1 MSILKEEVSG
11 TMGQAARTY
20 VGLDIGTT
28 KISCIIA
35 DTGGN
40 GTGELRVVGV
50 GTAPSEGL
58 RRGVVVDLEKTVASI
73 QRAVDEAERMAGM
86 PVKGVYAGIAGD
98 HIRSINS
105 RGVIAVSRRNNEIGA
120 ADVDR
125 VIEAAKTIAIPMDR
139 EIIHVIPQEY
149 IVDDQDGIKDPVGM
163 SGVRLEAEVHI
174 ITGAVTSA
182 KNICRSIQRAG
193 LKVFDLVL
201 EPLASSHAVLGEDE
215 RDLGVVVL
223 DIGGGTTDV
232 AVFFEGSI
240 RHTAIVPFGGANVT
254 NDIAIGLRTPIDKAE
269 AVKIQHGCALAS
281 LVPSAD
287 TISVSGVGGRADR
300 EIARHVLA
308 SMIEPRMEEIFQ
320 LANKEVKKNHFAELL
335 GGGVVLTG
343 GTSLMPGVVELA
355 EQVFEMPVRLGA
367 PQGLGGLSA
376 NVADPRFSTGVGLVL
391 HALRSEGGEE
401 NGRERRGAEPRRA
414 LLDPLGWLKRVIY
427 S

>member
-1 MSILKEEVSG
+1 MAQG
-11 TMGQAARTY
+11 TRTF

-35 DTGGN
+35 ETAAA
-40 GTGELRVVGV
+40 GEINIVGV
-50 GTAPSEGL
+50 GNAPSEGL

-73 QRAVDEAERMAGM
+73 QRAVDEAERMAGV
-86 PVKGVYAGIAGD
+86 PVKGVFAGIAGD
-98 HIRSINS
+98 HIRSING
-105 RGVIAVSRRNNEIGA
+105 RGVIAVSRKDNEIGP

-125 VIEAAKTIAIPMDR
+125 VVEAAKAIAIPMDR
-139 EIIHVIPQEY
+139 EIIHVIPQEF

-193 LKVFDLVL
+193 LKVHDLVL
-201 EPLASSHAVLGEDE
+201 EPLASSHAVLGSDE
-215 RDLGVVVL
+215 RDLGVVLL
-223 DIGGGTTDV
+223 DLGGGTTDV

-240 RHTAIVPFGGANVT
+240 RHTAIVPCGGANVT

-269 AVKIQHGCALAS
+269 QIKIQHGCALAS
-281 LVPSAD
+281 LVSSSDLVTVP
-287 TISVSGVGGRADR
+287 GVGGRTDR
-300 EIARHVLA
+300 EISRHVLA
-308 SMIEPRMEEIFQ
+308 SMIEPRMEEIFSMV
-320 LANKEVKKNHFAELL
+320 NREVKRNHFAELL

-343 GTSLMPGVVELA
+343 GTSLMPGMVELA

-367 PQGLGGLSA
+367 PAGLGGLGA
-376 NVADPRFSTGVGLVL
+376 NVADPRYSTGVGLVL
-391 HALRSEGGEE
+391 HGAQEE
-401 NGRERRGAEPRRA
+401 NGVEMPHAQKKVNGARSPFDLTRWFSE
-414 LLDPLGWLKRVIY
+414 LFY

>member
-1 MSILKEEVSG
+1 MA
-11 TMGQAARTY
+11 QATKTY

-35 DTGGN
+35 EKKAPA
-40 GTGELRVVGV
+40 ELNIVGV
-50 GTAPSEGL
+50 GNAPSEGL

-73 QRAVDEAERMAGM
+73 QRAVEESERMAGV
-86 PVKGVYAGIAGD
+86 PVKGVHAGIAGD

-105 RGVIAVSRRNNEIGA
+105 RGVIAVSRKDNEIGPG
-120 ADVDR
+120 DVER
-125 VIEAAKTIAIPMDR
+125 VVEAAKAIAIPMDR
-139 EIIHVIPQEY
+139 EIIHVIPQEF

-193 LKVFDLVL
+193 LKVNDLVL
-201 EPLASSHAVLGEDE
+201 EPLASSHAVLGRDE
-215 RDLGVVVL
+215 RDLGVVLL

-240 RHTAIVPFGGANVT
+240 RHTAIVPCGGANVT

-269 AVKIQHGCALAS
+269 AIKIQFGCALAA
-281 LVPSAD
+281 LVSSNDLVAVP
-287 TISVSGVGGRADR
+287 GVGGRVDR
-300 EIARHVLA
+300 EISRHVLA
-308 SMIEPRMEEIFQ
+308 SMIEPRMEEIFAM
-320 LANKEVKKNHFAELL
+320 ANREVKKNHFAELL

-367 PQGLGGLSA
+367 PEGLGGLGA

-391 HALRSEGGEE
+391 HALQEEDGG
-401 NGRERRGAEPRRA
+401 GFDAERPAGWTQAFDPRRWFSE
-414 LLDPLGWLKRVIY
+414 LFY
-427 S
+427 

>member
-1 MSILKEEVSG
+1 
-11 TMGQAARTY
+11 MGQATRTY

-35 DTGGN
+35 DASADGG
-40 GTGELRVVGV
+40 LRVVGV
-50 GTAPSEGL
+50 GNAPSEGL

-73 QRAVDEAERMAGM
+73 QRAVDEGERMAGTT
-86 PVKGVYAGIAGD
+86 VRGVHAGIAGD

-105 RGVIAVSRRNNEIGA
+105 RGVIAVSRKDNEIGP
-120 ADVDR
+120 ADIIR
-125 VIEAAKTIAIPMDR
+125 VVEAAKAIAIPTDR
-139 EIIHVIPQEY
+139 EIIHVIPQEF

-182 KNICRSIQRAG
+182 KNICRAIQRAG
-193 LKVFDLVL
+193 LKVYDLVL
-201 EPLASSHAVLGEDE
+201 EPLASSHAVLDPDE
-215 RDLGVVVL
+215 RDLGVVLL

-269 AVKIQHGCALAS
+269 AIKIQYGTALAA
-281 LVPSAD
+281 LVSAAEMV
-287 TISVSGVGGRADR
+287 TVNGVGGRTDR
-300 EIARHVLA
+300 QISRHVLA
-308 SMIEPRMEEIFQ
+308 SMIEPRMEEIFA

-355 EQVFEMPVRLGA
+355 EQVFEMPVRLGL

-391 HALRSEGGEE
+391 HAAHGEAGEE
-401 NGRERRGAEPRRA
+401 MYRDKRSPAERRGSFDLRRWFSD
-414 LLDPLGWLKRVIY
+414 LF
-427 S
+427 